1 VQDSAF
7 RTLIALGNAVLEES
21 ELELVFERV
30 IEAGRELTGAQY
42 AALGVLDERREGLA
56 RFLTSGI
63 DDETRGGIGD
73 LPSGHGVLGELI
85 RNPRPLRL
93 TDVGAHPRSYGFP
106 VGHPPMDTFLGVPI
120 VVEGEAWGNLY
131 LTEKPDGAFTDDD
144 EQVVVMLAR
153 YAAIA
158 IANARRVQALSGRRD
173 ELERTLAAMQ
183 ATVEI
188 SRALAGETDLD
199 VVLQLIAKRGRALV
213 GAGALVIE
221 LAVGDRLRVAAVA
234 GAVDRGIVG
243 RDVPA
248 EGSVAGR
255 VLRTRKSERLSDELN
270 RARFEE
276 TGLGGF
282 GFVAGSGLFVPLA
295 FRTETPGVLVALQP
309 PDAPDFTD
317 EEERLLTSFA
327 TSAASAVITARSVS
341 NDQLRAREAAT
352 EGERRRWARELHD
365 ETLQGLGALRLSL
378 SAARKSSDAA
388 VWRSALDGTVTELD
402 TEIANLRSIISD
414 VRPAA
419 LDELGVGA
427 ALEALADR
435 TRSHGLNVELR
446 LDLDYEAGR
455 ASTRHDPDLETAL
468 YRIAQEALTN
478 AAKHSGAESLM
489 VDVAE
494 ADDHVTVRV
503 RDDGQGFDPSADS
516 VGGFGLT
523 GMRERVEL
531 VGGSLKVDSAPGAG
545 TTVTARLPA
554 RRAEDNDG
562 AAHSDAFHTAAPK
575 RSVASSKRT

>member
-1 VQDSAF
+1 MQDSAL

-63 DDETRGGIGD
+63 DDETRGVIGD

-85 RNPRPLRL
+85 RDPRPLRL

-106 VGHPPMDTFLGVPI
+106 IGHPPMDTFLGVPI

-144 EQVVVMLAR
+144 EQIVVMLAR

-221 LAVGDRLRVAAVA
+221 LAVGDRLRIAAVA
-234 GAVDRGIVG
+234 GSVDRGIVG
-243 RDVPA
+243 REVPA

-255 VLRTRKSERLSDELN
+255 VLRTRKSQRLRDELN

-276 TGLGGF
+276 TGLGRF

-295 FRTETPGVLVALQP
+295 FRKETPGVLVALQP

-317 EEERLLTSFA
+317 EDERLLTSFA
-327 TSAASAVITARSVS
+327 TSAASAVVTARSLS

-365 ETLQGLGALRLSL
+365 ETLQGIGALRLSL

-388 VWRSALDGTVTELD
+388 VWRSALDDTVTELD

-419 LDELGVGA
+419 LDELGAGA

-435 TRSHGLNVELR
+435 TRSRGVSVELG

-455 ASTRHDPDLETAL
+455 TTMRHDSDLETAL

-478 AAKHSGAESLM
+478 AVKHSGAESVI

-494 ADDHVTVRV
+494 ADGFVTVRI
-503 RDDGQGFDPSADS
+503 RDDGQGFDRSADS
-516 VGGFGLT
+516 AGFGLT

-531 VGGSLKVDSAPGAG
+531 LGGSLTVESAPGAG
-545 TTVTARLPA
+545 TDGDRPA
-554 RRAEDNDG
+554 SRTPRRG
-562 AAHSDAFHTAAPK
+562 
-575 RSVASSKRT
+575 